1 VSILTV
7 LLIKILWRRIGSG
20 KNPLDKKKAGDEGH
34 RLSVS
39 IAGNTE
45 KNEK

>member
-1 VSILTV
+1 MGNV
-7 LLIKILWRRIGSG
+7 RG
-20 KNPLDKKKAGDEGH
+20 KKKAGDEGH